1 MFITN
6 FITTDLIALFVTLA
20 VLFVSY
26 WKWTYKYWQKRNV
39 PYVQPQIP
47 FGNLSNSFKG
57 KEYIGVSLKNIYD
70 KMKLEGS
77 KHAGIYMFNKSIY
90 FPIDL
95 DFVRNI
101 ITKDFDHFV
110 DRDFHSNKKEPLQ
123 GHLGNLEGTE
133 WRNMRTKLTPAFTSG
148 KMKMMFQVMAEC
160 QKDLLTKMHEEC
172 LKNKPIDIKD
182 VLARFTTNVIGSCA
196 FGLDCKALEDEN
208 SEFRNCG
215 KQIFEETKFETFKR
229 LLVMT
234 FPNITAFFN
243 IWTIR
248 KHVVEFI
255 LHIVENTIEYR
266 EKNNT
271 NRNDFLQQMIKL
283 KNNPP
288 RNPGEHD
295 GKPLTLGEVVAQCFV
310 FFAAGFETSSTL
322 MSFALYE
329 LAKHQDIQEKL
340 RVEINSV
347 LDKHD
352 KQITY
357 DSIQDMKYLGQVVDE
372 TLRKHPPAPFL
383 NRKCVKEY
391 KVPGEDL
398 VIEKG
403 IGVMI
408 SVLGIHYDE
417 EYYPNPTQFNPDHF
431 SDENKN
437 SRHNFAYL
445 PFGEGPRNC
454 IGMRFGLL
462 LSKLGLACL
471 IKNYK
476 FSINKKTLE
485 PLRYKKN
492 GRVLAAEGEIW
503 LNAQKI

>member
-1 MFITN
+1 MLIDQSGKTIHRVNMFITN
-6 FITTDLIALFVTLA
+6 SITTDLIGLFVTLA
-20 VLFVSY
+20 VVFVSY
-26 WKWTYKYWQKRNV
+26 WKWTYQYWQKRNV

-47 FGNLSNSFKG
+47 FGNLNNSFRG
-57 KEYIGVSLKNIYD
+57 KEHMGVSLKNIYD
-70 KMKLEGS
+70 KMKQEGS
-77 KHAGIYMFNKSIY
+77 KHAGIYMFNKCIY

-123 GHLGNLEGTE
+123 GHLANLKGTE
-133 WRNMRTKLTPAFTSG
+133 WRNMRTKLTPTFTSG

-160 QKDLLTKMHEEC
+160 QNDLLKKMHEEW

-182 VLARFTTNVIGSCA
+182 VLARFTTNIIGSCA
-196 FGLDCKALEDEN
+196 FGLDCKALEDDN
-208 SEFRNCG
+208 SEFRDCG
-215 KQIFEETKFETFKR
+215 KQIFDETKFETFKR
-229 LLVMT
+229 HFAMT
-234 FPNITAFFN
+234 FPNITTFFN
-243 IWTIR
+243 IWTI
-248 KHVVEFI
+248 
-255 LHIVENTIEYR
+255 
-266 EKNNT
+266 
-271 NRNDFLQQMIKL
+271 
-283 KNNPP
+283 P
-288 RNPGEHD
+288 
-295 GKPLTLGEVVAQCFV
+295 
-310 FFAAGFETSSTL
+310 GFETSSTL

-352 KQITY
+352 KQVTY
-357 DSIQDMKYLGQVVDE
+357 ESIQDMKYLGQVVDE

-403 IGVMI
+403 VGVMI

-417 EYYPNPTQFNPDHF
+417 DNYPNPTQFNPDHF

-462 LSKLGLACL
+462 QSKLGLACL

-476 FSINKKTLE
+476 FTINKKTLE
-485 PLRYKKN
+485 PLRYKQN
-492 GRVLAAEGEIW
+492 SRVLAAEGEIW